1 MGFHKVKSITCI
13 YSSTFK
19 CSLYLDITDTKAQ
32 TFWHLARSNGVCPAA
47 GLLRGLNVPL
57 SDDIDMQ

>member
-1 MGFHKVKSITCI
+1 MYIHPLPNAHKMYAIRM
-13 YSSTFK
+13 
-19 CSLYLDITDTKAQ
+19 DTKTQ

-57 SDDIDMQ
+57 SDDIDIK